1 MSLFT
6 NDELKAFAYP
16 EIVKQYN
23 EENETEYTVEQCIP
37 FIQTGDEWKEG
48 IDEWIYND
56 IPESAREFVNINYEE
71 ILYRQNR
78 WDGDIILFYKRNE
91 DGIYIPI
98 DVAEAIDE
106 RDINKSCNKCKYGPL
121 MFYMRKGSVEL

>member
-48 IDEWIYND
+48 IDEWIHGQ
-56 IPESAREFVNINYEE
+56 IPESVRIFLNIDYEE

-78 WDGDIILFYKRNE
+78 WDGDTMLFFERDTNNQ
-91 DGIYIPI
+91 YISI
-98 DVAEAIDE
+98 DAAKAIDKK
-106 RDINKSCNKCKYGPL
+106 DINKTCYICGYGPL

>member
-48 IDEWIYND
+48 IDKWIHGQ
-56 IPESAREFVNINYEE
+56 IPESAREFLNIDYEE

-78 WDGDIILFYKRNE
+78 WDCDTMLFFERDTNNQ
-91 DGIYIPI
+91 YISI
-98 DVAEAIDE
+98 DPAKAIDKK
-106 RDINKSCNKCKYGPL
+106 DINKTCYICGYGPL